1 MKNQIYLIFATAI
14 GWNIR
19 VYMIMYWCFAFFFY
33 WAWIKLKNAPLVL
46 VGVTSKD
53 HWDHLNQ
60 NPRLKALEFVASKS
74 RKVMPAQ
81 EENEDRF
88 CPAGWTKIGVKMM
101 KALVKWK
108 KQVHVGCFCL
118 FFMNES
124 SINSIQFPSI
134 FPVSMFSS
142 QKECR
147 FIDPILFASFCYLH
161 IYIYISVFHLLLHF
175 NKDADFCRR
184 RIRPRSS
191 RTFPG
196 RWSSPMSSWSS
207 WRAHYLG
214 GRSSDWLV
222 V

>member
-147 FIDPILFASFCYLH
+147 FIDPILFASLCYLH
-161 IYIYISVFHLLLHF
+161 IYIYIYISLPFVASF
-175 NKDADFCRR
+175 
-184 RIRPRSS
+184 
-191 RTFPG
+191 
-196 RWSSPMSSWSS
+196 
-207 WRAHYLG
+207 
-214 GRSSDWLV
+214 
-222 V
+222 

>member
-19 VYMIMYWCFAFFFY
+19 VYRTMHWCFACFFFY
-33 WAWIKLKNAPLVL
+33 WAWIKQKNTPLLL

-60 NPRLKALEFVASKS
+60 NPRLKVLEFVASKS

-88 CPAGWTKIGVKMM
+88 CPAGWTNLVWNWWNHWLSEKNKYMLDVFVCFSWM
-101 KALVKWK
+101 KVL
-108 KQVHVGCFCL
+108 
-118 FFMNES
+118 
-124 SINSIQFPSI
+124 SIPSKFLPFSIFLMTLLKGNVDSLIQF
-134 FPVSMFSS
+134 
-142 QKECR
+142 
-147 FIDPILFASFCYLH
+147 FCISLLPT
-161 IYIYISVFHLLLHF
+161 YISHISCCFISK
-175 NKDADFCRR
+175 KDADFCRR